1 MLALFLLFQV
11 VAAHDSDSYYSRTD
25 IASMFVLMV
34 LLLACVVGVVAS
46 VNAPPCEGPKVIRY
60 VIENPRNPDHR
71 TCSDC

>member
-11 VAAHDSDSYYSRTD
+11 VAAHDSDYYSRTD

-60 VIENPRNPDHR
+60 VIDNPDYR
-71 TCSDC
+71 TRSDC